1 MFSSQKYQDQ
11 INLLKKQLNNNSYL
25 WDQMAETEK
34 REKILKQELLF
45 TQQTLSSAEKVI
57 EKLQEEMK
65 NLESERERLAKYKN
79 SKAQRLKDLEDRVK
93 KQEVFENIDIEKLI
107 DVLGKK
113 DTELKN
119 LKDIS
124 KFAET
129 RVDNAENQKN
139 KAIKQINQK
148 FLKEQEKTQQIMDK
162 MEQMKLELKMLET
175 SDQSVASIWKRK
187 CLDMFEVCQT
197 LKTENEELRDRCK
210 DLIY

>member
-1 MFSSQKYQDQ
+1 M
-11 INLLKKQLNNNSYL
+11 KK
-25 WDQMAETEK
+25 
-34 REKILKQELLF
+34 
-45 TQQTLSSAEKVI
+45 
-57 EKLQEEMK
+57 
-65 NLESERERLAKYKN
+65 LESERERLAKYKN

-113 DTELKN
+113 DIEVKN

-129 RVDNAENQKN
+129 RVDNAEQQKN

-210 DLIY
+210 ELIY